1 MSLPKWLQIA
11 FQFAPLVLGV
21 IPATAPIAA
30 AVSDGIAAAQMIEG
44 ATGAQKKAYVMQ
56 IAADAVSSANA
67 KGATLNVADT
77 LAATSQGIDTAVSVI
92 NAVKAAHDATTPV
105 QPVPNLPAA

>member
-11 FQFAPLVLGV
+11 FQFAPMVLGM
-21 IPATAPIAA
+21 IPATAPIAG
-30 AVSDGIAAAQMIEG
+30 AVSDAIGAAQMIDG

-56 IAADAVSSANA
+56 IAADAVASANA
-67 KGATLNVADT
+67 KGATLDPAAT

-92 NAVKAAHDATTPV
+92 NAVHDAHAATATP
-105 QPVPNLPAA
+105 AS